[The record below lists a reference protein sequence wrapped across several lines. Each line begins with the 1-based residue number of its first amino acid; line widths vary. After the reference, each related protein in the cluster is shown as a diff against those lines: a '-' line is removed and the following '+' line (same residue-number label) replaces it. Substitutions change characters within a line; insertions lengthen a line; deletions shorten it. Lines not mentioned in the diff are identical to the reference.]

1 VPEVFH
7 RRELAEQM
15 TQQLLRPQVLQ
26 EALRSGLFLSGV
38 RRTGKSTFLKHDLIP
53 ALERA
58 GAIVIY
64 ADLWENKD
72 TIAPTGQI
80 LRAVREKLE
89 ELTTPLSAALRALRK
104 VVSAEV
110 AAHGLKLKF
119 DLTKL
124 GEAGQVSLAQAF
136 TQLVDE
142 AKTDLVL
149 IVDEVQ
155 ECLMDEEGQRLLHA
169 LKAARDA
176 VNLRPS
182 TPGHFLFVGT
192 GSHRALL
199 QEMATRRKEAF
210 FGATSHDFPV
220 LGADYVQYLFERL
233 RRTSDTLLPSKAA
246 AIEGFNDLRNRPEDL
261 AIALQTL
268 NHVEVSSADPDAVF
282 RGIIAA
288 QRTQQA
294 DKELWALERLGPLA
308 EVVFERIASSSGED
322 ARGIYSNEARTAYAN
337 VLGKAVS
344 TEEVQKAVQ
353 ALQAENLVMRRGHG
367 AYTVADPFV
376 RQIWLERG
384 SPSLPPESGLE

>member
-1 VPEVFH
+1 
-7 RRELAEQM
+7 M
-15 TQQLLRPQVLQ
+15 LQ

-53 ALERA
+53 TLEQA
-58 GAIVIY
+58 VAIVIY
-64 ADLWENKD
+64 TDLWEYKD
-72 TIAPTGQI
+72 TIAPTGQV
-80 LRAVREKLE
+80 LKAVREKLE
-89 ELTTPLSAALRALRK
+89 ELNTPLSAALRALGK
-104 VVSAEV
+104 VISAEV
-110 AAHGLKLKF
+110 AAHGLKLKL

-124 GEAGQVSLAQAF
+124 GEAAQVSLAQAF
-136 TQLVDE
+136 TRLVDE

-155 ECLMDEEGQRLLHA
+155 ECLIDEEGQRLLHA

-176 VNLRPS
+176 VNLRPA
-182 TPGHFLFVGT
+182 TPGHFLFLGT

-220 LGADYVQYLFERL
+220 LGADYVLYLFERL
-233 RRTSDTLLPSKAA
+233 RRTSNTMLPSEAA
-246 AIEGFNDLRNRPEDL
+246 AIKGFNELRNRPEDL
-261 AIALQTL
+261 VIALQTL
-268 NHVEVSSADPDAVF
+268 NHVEASSAHPDAVF
-282 RGIIAA
+282 LGIVAA

-322 ARGIYSNEARTAYAN
+322 ARGIYSSEARTAYAN
-337 VLGKAVS
+337 ILGKAVS

-367 AYTVADPFV
+367 AYTVVDPFV
-376 RQIWLERG
+376 RQIWLERED
-384 SPSLPPESGLE
+384 PSLAPKER

>member
-1 VPEVFH
+1 MPEVFH

-53 ALERA
+53 TLEQA

-80 LRAVREKLE
+80 LKAVREKLE
-89 ELTTPLSAALRALRK
+89 ELKTPLSAALRALGK
-104 VVSAEV
+104 TVSAEM

-220 LGADYVQYLFERL
+220 LSADYVQYLFERL
-233 RRTSDTLLPSKAA
+233 RTSDTLLPSQAA
-246 AIEGFNDLRNRPEDL
+246 AIKGFNELRNRPEDL
-261 AIALQTL
+261 MIALQTL
-268 NHVEVSSADPDAVF
+268 NHVEASRADRDAVF
-282 RGIIAA
+282 LGIVAA

-308 EVVFERIASSSGED
+308 EVVFERIASNSGED
-322 ARGIYSNEARTAYAN
+322 VRGIYSNEARTAYAN

-376 RQIWLERG
+376 RQIWLER
-384 SPSLPPESGLE
+384 